1 MQFHFSILAS
11 ALSIAFSV
19 FQANAQTPGQTEP
32 AKELS
37 AVNVTADRTGS
48 FKSDVVQVGTFLDM
62 VPLDV
67 PQTSNV
73 VTREVLD
80 AQAATTL
87 FGALRN
93 TAGVTRTALNGST
106 YDNIAI
112 RGILIDNRG
121 NYRLNG
127 SLPII
132 NLIDIP
138 LKNKERIEVLKGASS
153 LYYGFIPPSGIV
165 NLVTKRADKGPVSN
179 IALSANQYGGANT
192 HVDLSRRLGSQQQF
206 GARVNL
212 LGGRKDIGVDNF
224 SGDRALASAALDWR
238 TTSALSF
245 KLDLE
250 HYRKNV
256 TEPPAILAPAAV
268 NSVITLPA
276 VPDNRLNL
284 GGEWQKYDAKAT
296 NILFRTDYALNDNWG
311 MFFEAGK
318 ASAGRDRVF
327 SRFQN
332 YNLTTGEG
340 TLRILSFV
348 RDQEWENQNYRA
360 EIYGRLPGERITHEL
375 SLGYTANERSQDGR
389 TFPGVSIAQ
398 NLYYPR
404 VIAPRSPAGASS
416 PAFPGTIK
424 DRGWYLFDRVL
435 IGEQWQAM
443 FGARGGGYE
452 SLTPTTRYTADKVTP
467 SFALI
472 YKPVTRVS
480 LYGSYLEGLEES
492 DTAGPAHA
500 NFGEMLPPALS
511 KLKEIGVKAEV
522 AQGVLLQA
530 AYFDI
535 ERASTAVD
543 SANRLTLNGLARY
556 RGLELAASGE
566 VTKQL
571 SLIASALFMNAEQL
585 NAINSATFGKVPD
598 NTSERTASLFAEYR
612 LPNVPGLALSSGLYY
627 VGKRPVNNENRAFV
641 DGYTTLSLGAR
652 HTTKLGGKRTTFQ
665 GVLDNV
671 TNENYWSTAGN
682 GLLGVGAPALP
693 EQVGLRPLQLQ
704 TLELTSRDTPFRT
717 RNRAF
722 ARQLS

>member
-1 MQFHFSILAS
+1 MQYRLSMLAS
-11 ALSIAFSV
+11 ALSLAFSV
-19 FQANAQTPGQTEP
+19 PQANAQTAGQSES
-32 AKELS
+32 AKEL
-37 AVNVTADRTGS
+37 APVTVTAERTGS
-48 FKSDVVQVGTFLDM
+48 FKSNTVQVGTFRDLA
-62 VPLDV
+62 PLDV
-67 PQTSNV
+67 PQASNV

-112 RGILIDNRG
+112 RGILVDNRG

-132 NLIDIP
+132 NLIDVP
-138 LKNKERIEVLKGASS
+138 LENKERVEVLKGASS
-153 LYYGFIPPSGIV
+153 LYYGFVPPSGIV
-165 NLVTKRADKGPVSN
+165 NLVTKRAGKDPVTTLT
-179 IALSANQYGGANT
+179 LSANQHGGANV
-192 HVDLSRRLGSQQQF
+192 HADVARRFGSQQQF

-212 LGGRKDIGVDNF
+212 LGGREDIGVDNF
-224 SGDRALASAALDWR
+224 SGDRSLASAALDWR
-238 TTSALSF
+238 ATSALSF

-268 NSVITLPA
+268 NGVITLPA
-276 VPDNRLNL
+276 VPNNRLNL

-296 NILFRTDYALNDNWG
+296 NILFRTDYALNGNWG

-318 ASAGRDRVF
+318 ARAGRDRVF

-375 SLGYTANERSQDGR
+375 SFGYTANERSQDGR
-389 TFPGVSIAQ
+389 TFPGVSVAQ
-398 NLYYPR
+398 NLYNPR
-404 VIAPRSPAGASS
+404 VIAPLSPAGASS

-443 FGARGGGYE
+443 FGARGGDYE
-452 SLTPTTRYTADKVTP
+452 SVTPTTRYTADKVTP

-492 DTAGPAHA
+492 DTAGPTHA
-500 NFGEMLPPALS
+500 NFGEVLPPALS
-511 KLKEIGVKAEV
+511 KQKEIGVKAEV

-535 ERASTAVD
+535 ERASTTVD

-585 NAINSATFGKVPD
+585 NAVNSATFGKIPD
-598 NTSERTASLFAEYR
+598 NTPERTASLFAEYR
-612 LPNVPGLALSSGLYY
+612 LPKVPGLALSGGLHY
-627 VGKRPVNNENRAFV
+627 VGKRPVNNQNQAFV
-641 DGYTTLSLGAR
+641 DSYTTLSVGAR
-652 HTTKLGGKRTTFQ
+652 YTTRVAGKRSTIQ
-665 GVLDNV
+665 AVLDNA
-671 TNENYWSTAGN
+671 TDKNYWSNAGG
-682 GLLGVGAPALP
+682 GLLGVGAP
-693 EQVGLRPLQLQ
+693 R
-704 TLELTSRDTPFRT
+704 TLKVTAKVEF
-717 RNRAF
+717 
-722 ARQLS
+722 